1 MKHRIARVRELL
13 KRELG
18 TIMQREL
25 RFSATLVTI
34 NDVDITPDLKQAHV
48 FVSVIGNDVQ
58 RRDAIEVLEQNR
70 VLLQLEVSKRVVLK
84 NTPHLNFKLDQSIER
99 GTRVITLMDEL
110 GLEPEPAD
118 EESEDE

>member
-70 VLLQLEVSKRVVLK
+70 VLLQLEVAKRVVLK

>member
-1 MKHRIARVRELL
+1 
-13 KRELG
+13 
-18 TIMQREL
+18 MQREL

-70 VLLQLEVSKRVVLK
+70 VLLQLEVAKRVVLK